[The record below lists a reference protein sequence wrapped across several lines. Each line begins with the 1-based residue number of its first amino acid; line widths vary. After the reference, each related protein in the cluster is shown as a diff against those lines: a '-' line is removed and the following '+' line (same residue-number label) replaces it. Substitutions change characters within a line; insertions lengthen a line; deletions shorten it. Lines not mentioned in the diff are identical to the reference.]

1 MGKSLQAAFGIRG
14 GTIPKMKAE
23 RFDCLPERSVFRMCD
38 WIERLKKPCFAA
50 GPPPGREPVQGYG
63 FSDAGVSFSPSSRA
77 RASSAFLA
85 MACRSASTLGN
96 RCSGRRK

>member
-1 MGKSLQAAFGIRG
+1 M
-14 GTIPKMKAE
+14 TPKMKAE
-23 RFDCLPERSVFRMCD
+23 RFDCLPERSVFHMCSCTCSYYAWTERM
-38 WIERLKKPCFAA
+38 KKPCFAA
-50 GPPPGREPVQGYG
+50 GLLPGREPVQGHG